1 MTPPRLALNTVTN
14 FTDNDKQ
21 WAAAATVV
29 DGVRVEM
36 YYPLSQL
43 NERVTDLTRQAML
56 LIVVAIIG
64 GTLVAWGAGHVVSL
78 PLRHLAHAVRE
89 RTSESVRVPEDSG
102 VDEVNQL
109 GHAINALAERLE
121 ATLNSARSFSQ
132 NAAHELRT
140 PLTSMR
146 TDLDV
151 LNTHSLPEDTRQKM
165 FSNLV
170 VQHERLLSTLNALQ
184 NLARGES
191 QAKSE
196 MVTADLAE
204 IAEEAVEAARVLH
217 QQAEIELIT
226 PDEVFARGLARRRAH
241 GAR

>member
-1 MTPPRLALNTVTN
+1 MEQSFGRLPVTPPRLALNTVTN

-29 DGVRVEM
+29 DSVRVEM

-151 LNTHSLPEDTRQKM
+151 LNTHFFLK
-165 FSNLV
+165 
-170 VQHERLLSTLNALQ
+170 
-184 NLARGES
+184 
-191 QAKSE
+191 
-196 MVTADLAE
+196 
-204 IAEEAVEAARVLH
+204 
-217 QQAEIELIT
+217 
-226 PDEVFARGLARRRAH
+226 RRARACSAISSCNTSGCYLRSTH
-241 GAR
+241 YRTWPEASHRQSQKWSLLILLKLPKKLSKQLAFCTSRQRLN